1 MAAQVESKSA
11 KKRKAKAEAAAQ
23 VATPQN
29 ETASHA
35 SDPPANL
42 NAAANGEAGVNEHPY
57 IKELSRYV

>member
-11 KKRKAKAEAAAQ
+11 KKRKAKVEAAAQ

-35 SDPPANL
+35 SDPPANH
-42 NAAANGEAGVNEHPY
+42 AAANGEAGTNEHPY
-57 IKELSRYV
+57 IKELSRYA